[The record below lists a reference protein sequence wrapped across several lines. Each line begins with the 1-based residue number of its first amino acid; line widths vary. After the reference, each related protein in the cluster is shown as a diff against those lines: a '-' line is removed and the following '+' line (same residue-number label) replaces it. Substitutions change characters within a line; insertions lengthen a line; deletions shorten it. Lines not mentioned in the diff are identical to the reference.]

1 MINFTFYTPTRV
13 LFGVGRIKEVGS
25 EIKKSNVKKV
35 LLVAGGGSIKK
46 NGVYDTVI
54 ASLQEQGID
63 WVELWGVVPKSSAQ

>member
-1 MINFTFYTPTRV
+1 
-13 LFGVGRIKEVGS
+13 VGRIKEIGS
-25 EIKKSNVKKV
+25 EIRKSNAKKV

-63 WVELWGVVPKSSAQ
+63 WVELWV